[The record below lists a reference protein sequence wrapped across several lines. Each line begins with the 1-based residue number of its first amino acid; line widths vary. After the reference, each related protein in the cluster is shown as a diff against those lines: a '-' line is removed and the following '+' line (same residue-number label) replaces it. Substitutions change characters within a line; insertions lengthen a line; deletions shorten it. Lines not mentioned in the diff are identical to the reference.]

1 MTRFAAKTIAAF
13 AFFLSAAYGCGVQ
26 AGQYDHMSDDE
37 YNFLLSIGA
46 IEETPMPQPP
56 ATPVV
61 AQPQS
66 QPQTQNFTPTRN
78 THIQGL
84 SGTDLG
90 SSRIKGLSGTDL
102 GSSR

>member
-26 AGQYDHMSDDE
+26 AGQYDHMSNDE
-37 YNFLLSIGA
+37 YYFLLSIGA

-56 ATPVV
+56 AVT
-61 AQPQS
+61 